1 VLASLLDMNC
11 HFEGQQKKDSSM
23 GTNGPLMWQVVWCVS
38 ALLLLP
44 SATTAAPVLPPPPL
58 LLLLSPL
65 PLLLLLLPPP
75 PLLLPQHLL
84 MIRLNFGV
92 GRGKHNPPEWR
103 GKHTEPAYDTKANPR
118 ATELAL
124 DSILPVVLIK
134 DPLTWMGSMCRHKY
148 KAQGGWLKG
157 DICPNFFES
166 ERSDV
171 WFRYTSTKKGT
182 DLKGLQLESYQK
194 FMGGF
199 RGYPSL
205 LHMWRDWYQAYFNY
219 STPRLMVR
227 YEDLLFN
234 QNQTLHEI
242 CACAGGRMSESTRT
256 TADSSKDDHSKA
268 ESSDRDSSL
277 RRYKSA
283 KSRVTK
289 CKRIGE
295 LKDLASTSL
304 CNDTAYTHQDLD
316 YVNKSPGVQELMNA
330 FKYSTNYSY
339 IEP

>member
-1 VLASLLDMNC
+1 MVC
-11 HFEGQQKKDSSM
+11 ICI
-23 GTNGPLMWQVVWCVS
+23 VVAAFSDTTS
-38 ALLLLP
+38 ALLLL
-44 SATTAAPVLPPPPL
+44 LRPPL
-58 LLLLSPL
+58 LLLCCLLRHCCCCCLLCHYYCCCCLLSIAVASTSPHD
-65 PLLLLLLPPP
+65 
-75 PLLLPQHLL
+75 Q
-84 MIRLNFGV
+84 NFGV

-316 YVNKSPGVQELMNA
+316 YVNKTPGVQELMNA
-330 FKYSTNYSY
+330 FKYSTDYSY
-339 IEP
+339 IEPSLV